1 MNQLSKVAICSRDVM
16 GGGSDSEEVLGNTLK
31 NMLIMIIS
39 VMTIRIC
46 LDLHSQM
53 KKASVI
59 TIWLSSVVF
68 QAI

>member
-1 MNQLSKVAICSRDVM
+1 M